1 MANLK
6 GKLSQYGDAVVLT
19 QAYSYFNL
27 LNKKL
32 SEVKSQSLNLKQG
45 YISKYELVDDL
56 RKALRPEYKT
66 TLPPNSRTTAEDF
79 NIIQPL
85 LDVNKGIIEIAQNES
100 EFNTL
105 SQFLQTL
112 AKESKGVFNPT
123 LSEPFTTTT
132 HNNVYSIPAYDDVD
146 VRRYGRVLICDKFSL
161 DVKKWLINNA
171 PLYGFVM
178 YEDYGLYYV
187 GLENLKKQGST
198 DAALQ
203 KLINQFQRSPIA
215 VSSITLQASTLQ
227 KAKDPTGL
235 PLDPVSYPEGILD
248 NNGRRLELVRVDS
261 QTISRQTFEAY
272 RLMYVAAKADGIN
285 LKVGSGF
292 RPAAGPSATWTS
304 ASGKTGEFT
313 TQESIRRS
321 EKRWVKSNSAYKRF
335 VSPGNESTNEVIYSN
350 GRVADGRWGTKTGKE
365 AFVWYAPSTAFS
377 AATAPPGLSNH
388 GTGVAID
395 LNTGSGNKA
404 KNNPVYHWLA
414 KNSWRYG
421 FVRAVKSEEWHFEY
435 QVGLGKPAPTSP
447 FVEVGESN
455 RLWYNIFKDGYN
467 AGGPNNSSDPPTT
480 SQVLLM
486 TGLTTANSA
495 AAQLSEFKK
504 GYNGTV
510 SQFGYLE
517 KTKLINAIK
526 QGNPDKVVLYS
537 AGAASA
543 KSIATAMKDAGISR
557 SNLYILEPYNSD
569 KPGGTKLSVKS
580 AVLDGTPAQNVIV
593 GPTTGR
599 GKNILSQFGNEIQGS
614 ATSTPSSYSHHTS
627 LRYLGETL

>member
-6 GKLSQYGDAVVLT
+6 GKLSQIGDAVVLT
-19 QAYSYFNL
+19 EAYDYFSL

-45 YISKYELVDDL
+45 YISEYELVDDL

-79 NIIQPL
+79 NTIQPL
-85 LDVNKGIIEIAQNES
+85 LDVNKDILEIAQNES

-132 HNNVYSIPAYDDVD
+132 HNSVYSIPAYNDVD
-146 VRRYGRVLICDKFSL
+146 VRRYGRVLIFDKFSL

-198 DAALQ
+198 NAALQ
-203 KLINQFQRSPIA
+203 KLINQFQRSPIT

-227 KAKDPTGL
+227 KAEDPVGL

-272 RLMYVAAKADGIN
+272 RRMYAAAKADGIT

-292 RPAAGPSATWTS
+292 RPAAGPEATWTS
-304 ASGKTGEFT
+304 ASGKTGRFS
-313 TQESIRRS
+313 TQEGIRKG
-321 EKRWVKSNSAYKRF
+321 EDRWIKSSSAYKRF
-335 VSPGNESTNEVIYSN
+335 VSPGSETTDKVIYSN
-350 GRVADGRWGTKTGKE
+350 GDTANGRWGTKTGKQ
-365 AFVWYAPSTAFS
+365 AFIWYAPSTAYS

-388 GTGVAID
+388 GTGVAVD
-395 LNTGSGNKA
+395 LNTGSGNSA

-414 KNSWRYG
+414 KNSWKYG
-421 FVRAVKSEEWHFEY
+421 FVRGVGSEEWHYEY
-435 QVGLGKPAPTSP
+435 LVGLGKPAPTSP
-447 FVEVGESN
+447 FTIVKEWN
-455 RLWYNIFKDGYN
+455 KKWYDIFK
-467 AGGPNNSSDPPTT
+467 
-480 SQVLLM
+480 
-486 TGLTTANSA
+486 
-495 AAQLSEFKK
+495 
-504 GYNGTV
+504 
-510 SQFGYLE
+510 
-517 KTKLINAIK
+517 
-526 QGNPDKVVLYS
+526 
-537 AGAASA
+537 
-543 KSIATAMKDAGISR
+543 
-557 SNLYILEPYNSD
+557 
-569 KPGGTKLSVKS
+569 
-580 AVLDGTPAQNVIV
+580 
-593 GPTTGR
+593 
-599 GKNILSQFGNEIQGS
+599 
-614 ATSTPSSYSHHTS
+614 
-627 LRYLGETL
+627 